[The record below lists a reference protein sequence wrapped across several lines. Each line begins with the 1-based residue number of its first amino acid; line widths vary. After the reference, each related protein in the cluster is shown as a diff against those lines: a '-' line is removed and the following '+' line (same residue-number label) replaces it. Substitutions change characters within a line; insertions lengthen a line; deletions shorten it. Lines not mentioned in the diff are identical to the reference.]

1 MAASTLANVNLGTA
15 QPPTGPSPFGA
26 AAHQIKSLLIVIDGK
41 LVKLKNVNAQDQVTA
56 AFTAAGLWSRRA

>member
-1 MAASTLANVNLGTA
+1 VT
-15 QPPTGPSPFGA
+15 TGPSPFGA

-56 AFTAAGLWSRRA
+56 AFTAAGVTSTEPEVRII